1 MLSGESDISGLWRER
16 LAEFFAVIFEELAIA
31 REHGPVD
38 HPVAEVEEEGFLA
51 IGLYELEGFFGEF
64 VVGIRDSLWKVF

>member
-31 REHGPVD
+31 CEHGPVD
-38 HPVAEVEEEGFLA
+38 HPVAEVEEEGFFAL
-51 IGLYELEGFFGEF
+51 GLDELEGFLGEF
-64 VVGIRDSLWKVF
+64 VVGVRNAFREVL